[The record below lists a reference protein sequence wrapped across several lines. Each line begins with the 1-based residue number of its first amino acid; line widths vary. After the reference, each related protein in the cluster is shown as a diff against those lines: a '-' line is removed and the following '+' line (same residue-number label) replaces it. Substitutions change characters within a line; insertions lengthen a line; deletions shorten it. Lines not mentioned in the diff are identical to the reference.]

1 MLFFIYLIVGIP
13 MNEDAGEGGRTWGG
27 GRPKGEFKDE
37 AKKGIYP
44 PLHPPL
50 LLIPTP

>member
-37 AKKGIYP
+37 GEKGIYP
-44 PLHPPL
+44 PPTPPL
-50 LLIPTP
+50 LLITTP